1 MPCRHRTAVPA
12 AANRAPFDDR
22 RTSAAIGT
30 LATAFV
36 VGGVATWV
44 ALGAGRTARAQ
55 LAGPADGAPLMRAP
69 L

>member
-1 MPCRHRTAVPA
+1 MSFRHRSAASA

-22 RTSAAIGT
+22 RTSSSIGT

-36 VGGVATWV
+36 VGGVATWL

-55 LAGPADGAPLMRAP
+55 LPGPADGAPLM
-69 L
+69 